1 MKAVNRKPDQKSMTE
16 VPLAKPGLDVKPMP
30 FDTSFVNSL
39 QETVHFVSSI
49 LESSTEY
56 SIIGKDLD
64 GTILLWNE
72 GACRLYGYLPEEV
85 VGKANFAILHTPE
98 DVQAGLPGR
107 IMAEALDKGKWEGVI
122 QRVRKNGEQFPVHAV
137 LTPRRDS
144 DGIPIGF
151 VL

>member
-72 GACRLYGYLPEEV
+72 GARRLYGYEPDEV
-85 VGKANFAILHTPE
+85 VGKANSSILHTPE
-98 DVQAGLPGR
+98 DREAGLVGE
-107 IMAEALDKGKWEGVI
+107 ILQVALRDGKWEGTI
-122 QRVRKNGEQFPVHAV
+122 
-137 LTPRRDS
+137 T
-144 DGIPIGF
+144 
-151 VL
+151 